1 MIKWIKNFINDCVK
15 IEKEVR
21 DAGYIYHYAP
31 GYNEVIVQKVQK
43 TTKPKVNKKYDR
55 LRAVQTKDTG
65 TKG

>member
-1 MIKWIKNFINDCVK
+1 MINWIKNFIKNCNT

-55 LRAVQTKDTG
+55 LKAVQTKDTR

>member
-1 MIKWIKNFINDCVK
+1 MINWIKNFIKNCNT

-43 TTKPKVNKKYDR
+43 GNIICFSYEILHDS
-55 LRAVQTKDTG
+55 G
-65 TKG
+65 THL

>member
-1 MIKWIKNFINDCVK
+1 MINWIKNFIKNCNT

-43 TTKPKVNKKYDR
+43 GPKPKVNKKYDR
-55 LRAVQTKDTG
+55 LKAVHTKDTR